1 MVTQEV
7 RENLLMVAMAM
18 AEVETSGREEATL
31 GQIAQRLGE
40 LGELHLMRSLNAH
53 RERFQTAL
61 RLWE

>member
-7 RENLLMVAMAM
+7 RENLLMAAMAM
-18 AEVETSGREEATL
+18 AEVETLGREEATL

-40 LGELHLMRSLNAH
+40 LGELRLMQSLNAH

-61 RLWE
+61 RI

>member
-31 GQIAQRLGE
+31 SQIAQRLGE
-40 LGELHLMRSLNAH
+40 LGELHLMRSLNVH

-61 RLWE
+61 RM